1 MTFSSSVVNT
11 FHDDSVILVFLM
23 ACAERMKLH
32 LGLRGEMTVIVFGA
46 TLALVSLFAYLGT
59 AALDENIRRTLQERV
74 VLAQAT
80 ARHLDYMLANV
91 ENFLRQATT
100 QGDRAGARIDARD
113 APNHARRSRFADH
126 RARQ

>member
-1 MTFSSSVVNT
+1 
-11 FHDDSVILVFLM
+11 M

-80 ARHLDYMLANV
+80 ARNIDYVLANV
-91 ENFLRQATT
+91 EIF
-100 QGDRAGARIDARD
+100 
-113 APNHARRSRFADH
+113 
-126 RARQ
+126 